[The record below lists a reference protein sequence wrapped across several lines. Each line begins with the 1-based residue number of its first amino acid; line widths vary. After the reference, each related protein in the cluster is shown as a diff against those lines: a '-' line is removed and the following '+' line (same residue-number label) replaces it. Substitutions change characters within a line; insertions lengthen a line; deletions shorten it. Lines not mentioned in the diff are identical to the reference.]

1 MEEQLRIGAVDDE
14 PFDRARRIG
23 WLDLDAVFRTKVL
36 MVGAGALGNEVGK
49 NLVLSGFRHVTVV
62 DMDHVMGSNLNRC
75 LFFSRVDVSR
85 RSPKAEVVARGMNA
99 LSEHANVESISST
112 IEELDEGLYR
122 VHDIILGCLDN
133 IPTRLHVNSRSYR
146 FGKTL
151 IDGGMEGFVG
161 RVFVANPP
169 NGACIQCGMNK
180 SHAKVA
186 NLRFSCTGKDVVFHE
201 PRLPAE
207 ITTTSVISAIMVRE
221 CLKFVSGR
229 TDMML
234 SNAFFYDGQRNVSE
248 ELEFDIDPLCPNH

>member
-1 MEEQLRIGAVDDE
+1 MEEQLRVGAIDDE
-14 PFDRARRIG
+14 TFDRSRRIG

-49 NLVLSGFRHVTVV
+49 NLILSGFRHVTVV
-62 DMDHVMGSNLNRC
+62 DMDHVVGSNLNRC
-75 LFFSRVDVSR
+75 LFFSREDVTKRNS
-85 RSPKAEVVARGMNA
+85 KAEVVAHGMNL
-99 LSEHANVESISST
+99 LSEHAAVEPISSA
-112 IEELDEGLYR
+112 IEELDDGVYKD
-122 VHDIILGCLDN
+122 HDLILGCLDN
-133 IPTRLHVNSRSYR
+133 IATRLHVNSRSYR

-161 RVFVANPP
+161 RVLITDPP
-169 NGACIQCGMNK
+169 DGTCIQCGMNR

-186 NLRFSCTGKDVVFHE
+186 NLRFSCTGKDLVFHE

-221 CLKFVSGR
+221 CLKLVSGM

-248 ELEFDIDPLCPNH
+248 EMEFDIDPNCPNH